1 MAQNK
6 FRAFDEDGN
15 EVELSAVI
23 ASLGAGDALK
33 IVSTGAD
40 GRLDISLIP
49 PVALQS
55 PARIIAL
62 S

>member
-6 FRAFDEDGN
+6 FKAFDQNGD
-15 EVELSAVI
+15 EVELTAVI
-23 ASLGAGDALK
+23 QSLGPGDALK
-33 IVSTGAD
+33 IVATGLD
-40 GRLDISLIP
+40 GRIDISLIP
-49 PVALQS
+49 VMPSQS